1 MTRRNRRENGAVDDM
16 LEFLSSQS
24 PYAAAGAE
32 EGALWSPAAD
42 VYEME
47 GRLYVVLEIAGMRSK
62 DFRIRVEKGTLLIRG
77 ERSPQ
82 HGGGEKRFH
91 SLERRSGP
99 FEKRIPLPHGFD
111 RTRPKSRYLD
121 GVLEISFPAAARSA
135 KP

>member
-1 MTRRNRRENGAVDDM
+1 MTRRDRKENGAVDEM

-24 PYAAAGAE
+24 PYTTTGTE
-32 EGALWSPAAD
+32 ERGLWSPAAD

-47 GRLYVVLEIAGMRSK
+47 DRLYVVLEIAGMRSK

-77 ERSPQ
+77 DRSSR
-82 HGGGEKRFH
+82 HGAEEKRFH

-99 FEKRIPLPHGFD
+99 FEKRIPLPDGFD

-121 GVLEISFPAAARSA
+121 GILEISFPASVRSG
-135 KP
+135 